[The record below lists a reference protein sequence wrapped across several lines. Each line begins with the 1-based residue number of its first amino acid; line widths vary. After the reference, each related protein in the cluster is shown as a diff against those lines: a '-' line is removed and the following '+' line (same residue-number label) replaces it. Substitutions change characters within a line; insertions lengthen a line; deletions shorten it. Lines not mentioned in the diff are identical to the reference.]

1 MIVPLSQ
8 VDITPQHLEIVTDIL
23 RRHLPDREVWA
34 YGSRVTGRSW
44 RYSDLDLVALGD
56 LPIGAM
62 LMDDLLNDLSET
74 LLPYIVELKDWQRI
88 PQHWRDEILRCYAVV
103 HSPEREK
110 AVNEVRAL
118 PGTGW
123 EGGLGAMRTDRP
135 S

>member
-8 VDITPQHLEIVTDIL
+8 VDIAPQHLEIVTDAL

-56 LPIGAM
+56 RPIGAI

-74 LLPYIVELKDWQRI
+74 LLPYIVELKDWHRI
-88 PQHWRDEILRCYAVV
+88 PQHWRDEILRCYAVI
-103 HSPEREK
+103 HSPER
-110 AVNEVRAL
+110 L
-118 PGTGW
+118 IQ
-123 EGGLGAMRTDRP
+123 
-135 S
+135 

>member
-8 VDITPQHLEIVTDIL
+8 VDIAPQHLEIVTDIL
-23 RRHLPDREVWA
+23 REHLPDHEVWA

-44 RYSDLDLVALGD
+44 RYSDLDLVALGE

-88 PQHWRDEILRCYAVV
+88 PQHWRDEILRCYAVI
-103 HSPEREK
+103 HSPERAK
-110 AVNEVRAL
+110 AVDETRAL
-118 PGTGW
+118 QGSGW
-123 EGGLGAMRTDRP
+123 ESNHSAMRSNCP

>member
-74 LLPYIVELKDWQRI
+74 LLPYIVDLKDWQRI
-88 PQHWRDEILRCYAVV
+88 PQHWRDEILRCYAVI
-103 HSPEREK
+103 HSPERSE
-110 AVNEVRAL
+110 AADEFRAFR
-118 PGTGW
+118 GIG
-123 EGGLGAMRTDRP
+123 
-135 S
+135 

>member
-62 LMDDLLNDLSET
+62 LMDDLLNEMSET

-88 PQHWRDEILRCYAVV
+88 PQHWRDEILRCYAVI
-103 HSPEREK
+103 HSPERAK
-110 AVNEVRAL
+110 AVDEVRAL
-118 PGTGW
+118 QGVGW
-123 EGGLGAMRTDRP
+123 ENDLDAARSNRA

>member
-8 VDITPQHLEIVTDIL
+8 VDIAPQHLEIVTDIL

-62 LMDDLLNDLSET
+62 LMDDLLNEMSET

-88 PQHWRDEILRCYAVV
+88 PPHWRDEILRCYAVI
-103 HSPEREK
+103 HSPERAE
-110 AVNEVRAL
+110 AVDEAHAL
-118 PGTGW
+118 RGIERKGDPD
-123 EGGLGAMRTDRP
+123 AMRFNRP